1 MAKTRP
7 IKIRSH
13 RRKGKR
19 VTGHMRNVRKRK
31 TNVRQAIE
39 EIKIKKE
46 GMEEQLGLLEEQ
58 KDILKRYLK
67 ISEEVHK

>member
-1 MAKTRP
+1 
-7 IKIRSH
+7 
-13 RRKGKR
+13 
-19 VTGHMRNVRKRK
+19 MRNVRKRK